1 MNLELLTKQVSNIS
15 RAIGSFLRNEIK
27 NIKHKDIETKG
38 LNNFVTYVDKK
49 SEERIV
55 NELAKLLPE
64 AGFIAEENSN
74 LQQKSE
80 YNWII
85 DPLDGT
91 TNFIHKV
98 PIFSISIALA
108 RKSEILL
115 GVVYEINLQECFY
128 AWQNGGAYLNGY
140 RISVSNCNKLQ
151 DSLLATGFPYHD
163 YGRLDA
169 YIDLFKEL
177 MKSTHG
183 LRRLGSAAVDLAY
196 TACGRFDGFYEY
208 GLNSWDVAAGAIIV
222 KEAGGVVSDFSGKE
236 NYIFGEEM
244 LASAPDFHL
253 EFLKTIKQYFY

>member
-15 RAIGSFLRNEIK
+15 RAIGSFLKNEIK
-27 NIKHKDIETKG
+27 NIKHTDIETKG
-38 LNNFVTYVDKK
+38 LNNFVTYVDKV

-55 NELAKLLPE
+55 NELGKLLPE
-64 AGFIAEENSN
+64 AGFIAEENSS
-74 LQQKSE
+74 LQTKEE

-98 PIFSISIALA
+98 PLFSISIALA
-108 RKSEILL
+108 KNNEILL
-115 GVVYEINLQECFY
+115 GVIYEINLHECFY
-128 AWQNGGAYLNGY
+128 AWRNGGAYLNGHN
-140 RISVSNCNKLQ
+140 IVVSECKKLK

-163 YGRLDA
+163 YDKLDA
-169 YIDLFKEL
+169 YIELFKQL

-208 GLNSWDVAAGAIIV
+208 GLNPWDVAAGAIIV
-222 KEAGGVVSDFSGKE
+222 EEAGGSVSDFSGQD
-236 NYIFGEEM
+236 NYIFGEEIM
-244 LASAPDFHL
+244 ASTPL
-253 EFLKTIKQYFY
+253 IYNEFLKIIKRHFH

>member
-15 RAIGSFLRNEIK
+15 RAIGSFLRSEIK
-27 NIKHKDIETKG
+27 NINHSDIETKG

-55 NELAKLLPE
+55 KELGKILPE

-74 LQQKSE
+74 LKQKEE

-98 PIFSISIALA
+98 PLFSISIALT
-108 RKSEILL
+108 KKDEILL
-115 GVVYEINLQECFY
+115 GVIYEINLNECFY
-128 AWQNGGAYLNGY
+128 AWRDGGAWLNGHK
-140 RISVSNCNKLQ
+140 IVVSECKKLK

-163 YGRLDA
+163 YDRLDA
-169 YIDLFKEL
+169 YIELFKEF

-222 KEAGGVVSDFSGKE
+222 EEAGGLVSDFSGKD
-236 NYIFGEEM
+236 NYVFGEEIM
-244 LASAPDFHL
+244 ASNPL
-253 EFLKTIKQYFY
+253 IYQEFLKIIKRHFH

>member
-15 RAIGSFLRNEIK
+15 RALGSFLRNEIK
-27 NIKHKDIETKG
+27 NIKHSDIETKG

-55 NELAKLLPE
+55 KELRKILPE

-74 LQQKSE
+74 LQRKDE

-98 PIFSISIALA
+98 PLFSISIALS
-108 RKSEILL
+108 RKNEILL
-115 GVVYEINLQECFY
+115 GVVYEINLHECFY
-128 AWQNGGAYLNGY
+128 AWRDGGAWLNGHK
-140 RISVSNCNKLQ
+140 ISVSECKNIK

-163 YGRLDA
+163 YNRLDA
-169 YIDLFKEL
+169 YIELFKEL

-222 KEAGGVVSDFSGKE
+222 QEAGGLVSDFSGKD
-236 NYIFGEEM
+236 NYVFGEELM
-244 LASAPDFHL
+244 ASAPLINQELLKIIKTHFH
-253 EFLKTIKQYFY
+253 

>member
-1 MNLELLTKQVSNIS
+1 MNLELLTKQVSNIT
-15 RAIGSFLRNEIK
+15 RVIGGFLKNELK
-27 NIKHKDIETKG
+27 NINSKDIETKG
-38 LNNFVTYVDKK
+38 LNNFVTYVDKR

-55 NELAKLLPE
+55 NELKKLLPE
-64 AGFIAEENSN
+64 AGFIAEENAN
-74 LQQKSE
+74 LQKKEE

-98 PIFSISIALA
+98 PLFSISIALE
-108 RKSEILL
+108 RNKELIL
-115 GVVYEINLQECFY
+115 GVIYEVNLQECFY
-128 AWQNGGAYLNGY
+128 AWKNGGAFLNGHQ
-140 RISVSNCNKLQ
+140 ITVSNCSNLK

-163 YGRLDA
+163 YNRLDP
-169 YIDLFKEL
+169 YLELFKEL

-222 KEAGGVVSDFSGKE
+222 QEAGGIVSDFTGGDDFVYGAE
-236 NYIFGEEM
+236 
-244 LASAPDFHL
+244 LVASSPDFNQ
-253 EFLKTIKQYFY
+253 EFLKIIKRHFH